1 MEHLLSALEQG
12 IAQLIAPLE
21 WVMLLLI
28 IGGGL
33 YLVVQSKAQPL
44 GKLKSA
50 FSLLLSKEKAQP
62 GISRFQALSAVLAAT
77 VGLGNISGV
86 AIAIHMGGPGIIVWM
101 VLTAFIGAVIK
112 FYSCTLA
119 VQLRQTDAEGN
130 PLGGP
135 MYYMTMG
142 VKKWGKPMAVWFS
155 IAGLFGVLPA
165 FTTNQLTQTIVDV
178 VQPHTFTAISQ
189 FNWKLTIGVVLAVAS
204 SFVIFGGLKT
214 IVKVTSGLVPV
225 MVLLYFSMGLFIL
238 LTNAGEILPSLSLIF
253 SSAFDLKTAAVG
265 GFWGLVLLGVRRA
278 VFSNESGVGNAPMY
292 HGQSQTKKG
301 TDEGLVAMLGPLLDT
316 GLVCVITGLIV
327 IISGAYQ
334 MPELNGISLTLVAFE
349 RLFFGIGDVLL
360 LLMVLVF
367 GVSTLFTYSYYGV
380 KCFGFLTHRK
390 WGNIY
395 NYIYVGSI
403 IISAIVTVEVVIG
416 IIDLAFALM
425 CIPNMIAVLLL
436 SGRVK
441 KEMKERAWI

>member
-1 MEHLLSALEQG
+1 MGDVVAYNWWWFVLGSS
-12 IAQLIAPLE
+12 
-21 WVMLLLI
+21 
-28 IGGGL
+28 
-33 YLVVQSKAQPL
+33 VQSTAL
-44 GKLKSA
+44 GKYA

-225 MVLLYFSMGLFIL
+225 MVLVFFCGAFYFYLQ
-238 LTNAGEILPSLSLIF
+238 TREILPSLSLIF
-253 SSAFDLKTAAVG
+253 SSAFIKNSSRR
-265 GFWGLVLLGVRRA
+265 LLG
-278 VFSNESGVGNAPMY
+278 
-292 HGQSQTKKG
+292 
-301 TDEGLVAMLGPLLDT
+301 
-316 GLVCVITGLIV
+316 
-327 IISGAYQ
+327 
-334 MPELNGISLTLVAFE
+334 
-349 RLFFGIGDVLL
+349 FGII
-360 LLMVLVF
+360 
-367 GVSTLFTYSYYGV
+367 
-380 KCFGFLTHRK
+380 R
-390 WGNIY
+390 
-395 NYIYVGSI
+395 
-403 IISAIVTVEVVIG
+403 SA
-416 IIDLAFALM
+416 
-425 CIPNMIAVLLL
+425 
-436 SGRVK
+436 
-441 KEMKERAWI
+441 